1 MQHCSHELCFA
12 LLRFQFYLL
21 NLFKDYA
28 GEQLALV
35 LRVSRGS
42 SPRGEREQGKTKGNE
57 VPSRKQGQECCSP
70 LARMDEGNELKLT
83 ASPATQV
90 KASEEKRAGECS
102 LAKGRKARDVTRET
116 FLSPPDDAFA
126 ASPPLHRCFS
136 SSWMS
141 ERAKR
146 PPLSTLLLVLL
157 PLSPKRSHSLPLHLT
172 REVGGGEREQSS
184 ACLLACLCV
193 L

>member
-1 MQHCSHELCFA
+1 MFARTFA

-35 LRVSRGS
+35 LRVGRGS
-42 SPRGEREQGKTKGNE
+42 PPRGREGAGENERKRSSFSQTRPGMLFPAGTNGRRERIETHCFPDNAG
-57 VPSRKQGQECCSP
+57 
-70 LARMDEGNELKLT
+70 EGERG
-83 ASPATQV
+83 
-90 KASEEKRAGECS
+90 KRAGECS